1 MYYSLSVIL
10 DYPSLLY
17 FWVLSPWVFLDSW
30 LHLFPSFL
38 APFLIQ
44 CSKHARSSTLI
55 IWSLFT
61 KKYMCLALN
70 FFSLW
75 LTYWWGC
82 DSHRP
87 FFKLFQG
94 LFSISKI
101 LSRVSSLSF
110 LLIFFIHQHIN
121 INFTIS
127 HFLGFTAHSYFY
139 CVSFQSSFFKKK
151 KWFVSSNYW
160 NLTSVPTIALKQII
174 QRFPTTFY
182 WVCSSGDFN
191 LFLDLYNTG
200 CSLMFYSYFL
210 LLFYFHF
217 YPYFSCQ
224 LQSLSFISSSM
235 SLKEYMLQGSV
246 VLSQYFLLL
255 CSFCWI
261 RSLLYILSDYFL

>member
-151 KWFVSSNYW
+151 KNGLCPQTTEIWLLYPPLLW
-160 NLTSVPTIALKQII
+160 NRLYKDFQQPSTGSAPVETSIFFLT
-174 QRFPTTFY
+174 FTTLDVHWCFILIFCY
-182 WVCSSGDFN
+182 FFISTFT
-191 LFLDLYNTG
+191 LTFLVN
-200 CSLMFYSYFL
+200 CSL
-210 LLFYFHF
+210 FH
-217 YPYFSCQ
+217 
-224 LQSLSFISSSM
+224 SSHP
-235 SLKEYMLQGSV
+235 Q
-246 VLSQYFLLL
+246 
-255 CSFCWI
+255 WA
-261 RSLLYILSDYFL
+261 